1 MSKYNDLVNIL
12 DSLRAE
18 APESYKR
25 YHPTADDDGR
35 IMQARARAFIHLFL
49 KVKFGLT
56 EFLEREAFITDDPSD
71 GGVDA
76 YYIDNA
82 DKVIYLIQSKFRN
95 SDANFQSREITLQD
109 ILAMD
114 INRILDGEETDEYGT
129 PYNDK
134 ILAFINEI
142 SEISDIPKYTRKVI
156 LLANVK
162 KSIAPQIKRLT
173 GGYNA
178 EIYNF
183 EKVYNELVFP
193 LISGAYYN
201 IKELKIT
208 LNVDKDSAGHRI
220 QYYPETKYG
229 DCTVNALYVPTIEI
243 AKILSKYKNSIL
255 KYNPRSYLDL
265 QKGSVNTKIANSI
278 ENIQTNEFALF
289 NNGITMLS
297 DETEYS
303 DKVGKRNKA
312 EVIVTN
318 PQIINGGQTA
328 YTLSIIY
335 DRHKLDNTL
344 NIFEGKEVLLKIIS
358 FDNSE
363 GDGNKDAKLKLIED
377 ISIATNQQSP
387 VYEADRR
394 ANDAIQ
400 IQLQK
405 LMFQD
410 FGLYYERKRGE
421 FGDGIRQGYI
431 LRSQIVE
438 RERYLRICLAANG
451 DPIRARSSNA
461 EKLFEKNM
469 FDSILPD
476 TSNYRKCVYGYMAF
490 EKVSQFSSASSNV
503 NDLARYAIACVV
515 SQRYTPDL
523 NPTDFEARV
532 FADLEEV
539 INQWPDFEKFVR
551 NDETNKRYYFH
562 EIFDPN
568 TGERTIEANW
578 GSYYKGR
585 TLNRD
590 INEYFREQSEHLQ

>member
-1 MSKYNDLVNIL
+1 MSKYQDLVNII
-12 DSLRAE
+12 DSLRKE
-18 APESYKR
+18 APEDYKR
-25 YHPTADDDGR
+25 YYPPMDDDVKLTN
-35 IMQARARAFIHLFL
+35 ARSRAFIHLFL

-56 EFLEREAFITDDPSD
+56 EFQERESFITDGPSD
-71 GGVDA
+71 GGIDA
-76 YYIDNA
+76 FFIDYA
-82 DKVIYLIQSKFRN
+82 EKIIYLIQSKFRN
-95 SDANFQSREITLQD
+95 SDQNFQSREIALQD

-114 INRILDGEETDEYGT
+114 INRIFDGEETDENGT

-134 ILAFINEI
+134 IKSLIEKI
-142 SEISDIPKYTRKVI
+142 SEISDMPKYERKVI

-162 KSIAPQIKRLT
+162 KSVAPQVKKLL
-173 GGYNA
+173 GGYNV

-183 EKVYNELVFP
+183 ERVYNDLVFP
-193 LISGAYYN
+193 LVSGSYYN

-229 DCTVNALYVPTIEI
+229 ECTVNALYVPTIEI

-255 KYNPRSYLDL
+255 KFNPRSYLDL
-265 QKGSVNTKIANSI
+265 QGGSVNAKIAYSI

-328 YTLSIIY
+328 FTLSILY
-335 DRHKLDNTL
+335 DRHKQDNTL
-344 NIFEGKEVLLKIIS
+344 DIFDQKEVLLKIIS
-358 FDNSE
+358 FDNS
-363 GDGNKDAKLKLIED
+363 GDESRNEDKLKLIED

-387 VYEADRR
+387 VFEADRR

-405 LMFQD
+405 LIFQD

-431 LRSQIVE
+431 QRAQIVD
-438 RERYLRICLAANG
+438 RERFLRICLAVKG
-451 DPIRARSSNA
+451 EPVRARSNNA
-461 EKLFEKNM
+461 EKLFEKSM
-469 FDSILPD
+469 FDSIIPD
-476 TSNYRKCVYGYMAF
+476 TSEYRKVIFGYMAF
-490 EKVSQFSSASSNV
+490 DKVSQFTSQSSNV
-503 NDLARYAIACVV
+503 SDLARYAIVCVV
-515 SQRYTPDL
+515 SQKYSENLSPA
-523 NPTDFEARV
+523 NFEEKV
-532 FADLEEV
+532 KEELETI
-539 INQWPDFEKFVR
+539 INQWPDFEKYIR
-551 NDETNKRYYFH
+551 NDETNKHYYFR
-562 EIFDPN
+562 EVYDQQ
-568 TGERTIEANW
+568 TGERTIDANW
-578 GSYYKGR
+578 GGYYKGR

-590 INEYFREQSEHLQ
+590 LRNFFHY

>member
-1 MSKYNDLVNIL
+1 MSKYKDLVNII
-12 DSLRAE
+12 DSLRNE
-18 APESYKR
+18 APDTYRR
-25 YHPTADDDGR
+25 YYPPLDDEVK
-35 IMQARARAFIHLFL
+35 MMNARSRAFIHLFL

-56 EFLEREAFITDDPSD
+56 EFLERESFITDDTSD
-71 GGVDA
+71 GGIDA
-76 YYIDNA
+76 YYIDYA

-95 SDANFQSREITLQD
+95 SGPNFQSREITLQE

-114 INRILDGEETDEYGT
+114 INRILDGEETDESGT

-134 ILAFINEI
+134 ILKFIEKINEI
-142 SEISDIPKYTRKVI
+142 SDMPKYARKVI
-156 LLANVK
+156 FLANVK
-162 KSIAPQIKRLT
+162 KNIAPQLKRLT
-173 GGYNA
+173 GGYTVD
-178 EIYNF
+178 IYNF
-183 EKVYNELVFP
+183 ERVYNELVFP
-193 LISGAYYN
+193 LVSGAYYN

-229 DCTVNALYVPTIEI
+229 ECTVNALYVPTIEI

-265 QKGSVNTKIANSI
+265 KGGSVNAKIANSI

-328 YTLSIIY
+328 FTLSVLY
-335 DRHKLDNTL
+335 DKHKEDNTL
-344 NIFEGKEVLLKIIS
+344 DIFDQKEVLLKIIS
-358 FDNSE
+358 FDNS
-363 GDGNKDAKLKLIED
+363 GDESRSDSKLKLIED

-405 LMFQD
+405 LIFQD

-431 LRSQIVE
+431 QRSQIVD
-438 RERYLRICLAANG
+438 RERFLRICIAVKG
-451 DPIRARSSNA
+451 EPVRARSNNA

-476 TSNYRKCVYGYMAF
+476 TSEYRKSMFGYLAF
-490 EKVSQFSSASSNV
+490 EKVTQFASSSSNV
-503 NDLARYAIACVV
+503 NDLARYAIVCVV
-515 SQRYTPDL
+515 SQKYSKDL
-523 NPTDFEARV
+523 NPADFEGKV
-532 FADLEEV
+532 MEELNNV
-539 INQWPDFEKFVR
+539 ISQWPEYEKYIR
-551 NDETNKRYYFH
+551 TDETNKNYYFR
-562 EIFDPN
+562 EVYDQQ
-568 TGERTIEANW
+568 TGEKTVETNW
-578 GSYYKGR
+578 GGYYKGR

-590 INEYFREQSEHLQ
+590 LRNYFHF

>member
-1 MSKYNDLVNIL
+1 MSKYSDLVNII
-12 DSLRAE
+12 DSLRNE
-18 APESYKR
+18 APESFKR
-25 YHPTADDDGR
+25 YHPSMDDELKLT
-35 IMQARARAFIHLFL
+35 QARSRAFIHLFI

-56 EFLEREAFITDDPSD
+56 EFEEREAYITDDTSD
-71 GGVDA
+71 GGIDA
-76 YYIDNA
+76 FYIDYF
-82 DKVIYLIQSKFRN
+82 DKIIYLIQSKFRN
-95 SDANFQSREITLQD
+95 SDSNFQSKEITLQE

-114 INRILDGEETDEYGT
+114 INRILDGEETDESGIS
-129 PYNDK
+129 YNGK
-134 ILAFINEI
+134 ILELIEKLG
-142 SEISDIPKYTRKVI
+142 EISDMPKYERRVV
-156 LLANVK
+156 LLANIK
-162 KSIAPQIKRLT
+162 KSIAPQLKRLT
-173 GGYNA
+173 GGYSVD
-178 EIYNF
+178 IYNF
-183 EKVYNELVFP
+183 ERVYSELVFP

-229 DCTVNALYVPTIEI
+229 ECTVNALYVPTLEI

-265 QKGSVNTKIANSI
+265 QKGSVNAKIAESI

-328 YTLSIIY
+328 FTLSILY
-335 DRHKLDNTL
+335 DRHKQDNTL
-344 NIFEGKEVLLKIIS
+344 NIFDEKEVLLKIIS
-358 FDNSE
+358 FDNS
-363 GDGNKDAKLKLIED
+363 GDKDDNDAKLKLIED

-405 LMFQD
+405 LIFQD

-431 LRSQIVE
+431 HRSQIVD
-438 RERYLRICLAANG
+438 RERFLRICLAANG
-451 DPIRARSSNA
+451 DPVKARSNNA
-461 EKLFEKNM
+461 EKLFEKSM
-469 FDSILPD
+469 FDTILPD
-476 TSNYRKCVYGYMAF
+476 ASNYRKYIYGYLAF
-490 EKVSQFSSASSNV
+490 ERVSQFTSTSSNV
-503 NDLARYAIACVV
+503 NDIARYAIASVV
-515 SQRYTPDL
+515 SQRYNQELSPA
-523 NPTDFEARV
+523 DFETRLLS
-532 FADLEEV
+532 DLDDV
-539 INQWPDFEKFVR
+539 IGKWPDFEKFIR
-551 NDETNKRYYFH
+551 NDETNKSYYFR
-562 EIFDPN
+562 EVYDQK
-568 TGERTIEANW
+568 TGEKTIEMNW
-578 GSYYKGR
+578 GGYYKGR

-590 INEYFREQSEHLQ
+590 LRAYFSF

>member
-1 MSKYNDLVNIL
+1 MGKYNDLVNII
-12 DSLRAE
+12 DSMRKE
-18 APESYKR
+18 APETYKR
-25 YHPTADDDGR
+25 YWPSSTEDDKL
-35 IMQARARAFIHLFL
+35 MHARSRAFIHLFL

-56 EFLEREAFITDDPSD
+56 EFVDREALITDDPSD
-71 GGVDA
+71 GGIDA
-76 YYIDNA
+76 YYIDPV

-95 SDANFQSREITLQD
+95 SDSNFQSKEIALQD

-114 INRILDGEETDEYGT
+114 INRIFDGEETDESGT
-129 PYNDK
+129 SYNGK
-134 ILAFINEI
+134 ILNFIEKIND
-142 SEISDIPKYTRKVI
+142 ISDMPKYTRNVI

-162 KSIAPQIKRLT
+162 KNLAPQLKRLT
-173 GGYNA
+173 GGYNV

-183 EKVYNELVFP
+183 ERVYNELVFP
-193 LISGAYYN
+193 LISGSYYN

-229 DCTVNALYVPTIEI
+229 ECTVNALYVPTIEI

-265 QKGSVNTKIANSI
+265 QGGSVNAKIAYSI

-328 YTLSIIY
+328 YTLSILY
-335 DRHKLDNTL
+335 DKHKLDNTL
-344 NIFEGKEVLLKIIS
+344 DIFDEKEVLLKIIS
-358 FDNSE
+358 FDNAEDESRL
-363 GDGNKDAKLKLIED
+363 DAKLKLIED

-387 VYEADRR
+387 VFEADRR

-405 LMFQD
+405 LIFQD

-431 LRSQIVE
+431 HRSQIID
-438 RERYLRICLAANG
+438 RERYLRICLAVNG
-451 DPIRARSSNA
+451 EPVRARSSNA
-461 EKLFEKNM
+461 NKLFEKSI
-469 FDSILPD
+469 FDTILPD
-476 TSNYRKCVYGYMAF
+476 TSNYRKCIYGYMAF
-490 EKVSQFSSASSNV
+490 ERIPQFSSPSTNV
-503 NDLARYAIACVV
+503 SDIARYAIACVV
-515 SQRYTPDL
+515 SQRYAQDM
-523 NPTDFEARV
+523 NPIDYEEKV
-532 FADLEEV
+532 MQDLEDV
-539 INQWPDFEKFVR
+539 INRWPDFEKFIR
-551 NDETNKRYYFH
+551 NDETNRSYYFR
-562 EIFDPN
+562 EIYDSN
-568 TGERTIEANW
+568 TGERTVETNW
-578 GSYYKGR
+578 ASYYKGR

-590 INEYFREQSEHLQ
+590 LHLYFGY

>member
-1 MSKYNDLVNIL
+1 MSKYKDLVTIL
-12 DSLRAE
+12 DSLCNE
-18 APESYKR
+18 APAEYKR
-25 YHPTADDDGR
+25 YHSFLNDDAKR
-35 IMQARARAFIHLFL
+35 QARSRAFIHLFL

-71 GGVDA
+71 GGIDA
-76 YYIDNA
+76 YYIDNE

-95 SDANFQSREITLQD
+95 SDNNFQSKEITLQD
-109 ILAMD
+109 LLAMD
-114 INRILDGEETDEYGT
+114 INRILDGEETDEAGT
-129 PYNDK
+129 PYNGK
-134 ILAFINEI
+134 ILTFIERINEI
-142 SEISDIPKYTRKVI
+142 SDMPRYTRRVI
-156 LLANVK
+156 ILANVK
-162 KSIAPQIKRLT
+162 KSIAPQLKRLS
-173 GGYNA
+173 GGYNC

-183 EKVYNELVFP
+183 ERVYNELVFP
-193 LISGAYYN
+193 LISGSYYN

-229 DCTVNALYVPTIEI
+229 ECTVNALYVPTLEI

-265 QKGSVNTKIANSI
+265 QGGSVNSKIANSI

-328 YTLSIIY
+328 YTLSILY
-335 DRHKLDNTL
+335 DKHKLDNTL
-344 NIFEGKEVLLKIIS
+344 GIFDDKEVLLKIIS
-358 FDNSE
+358 FDNPCDESRI
-363 GDGNKDAKLKLIED
+363 DAKLKLIED

-394 ANDAIQ
+394 ANDIIQ

-405 LMFQD
+405 LIFQD

-421 FGDGIRQGYI
+421 FGDGLRQGYI
-431 LRSQIVE
+431 KRYQIID
-438 RERYLRICLAANG
+438 RERFLRICLAANG
-451 DPIRARSSNA
+451 EPVRARSSNA
-461 EKLFEKNM
+461 NKLFEKNM
-469 FDSILPD
+469 FDTILPD
-476 TSNYRKCVYGYMAF
+476 TSNYRKCVYAYMAF
-490 EKVSQFSSASSNV
+490 ERVSRFTSTSNNV
-503 NDLARYAIACVV
+503 NDIARYAIACVV
-515 SQRYTPDL
+515 SQKYTDSL
-523 NPTDFEARV
+523 NPADFEQDV
-532 FADLEEV
+532 MHNLEIV
-539 INQWPDFEKFVR
+539 INQWPEFGKNIR
-551 NDETNKRYYFH
+551 NDETNKSYYFR
-562 EIFDPN
+562 EIFDQI
-568 TGERTIEANW
+568 TGERTVETNW
-578 GSYYKGR
+578 ASYYKGR

-590 INEYFREQSEHLQ
+590 LRQYFDY

>member
-1 MSKYNDLVNIL
+1 MSKYNDLVTII
-12 DSLRAE
+12 DSLCEE
-18 APESYKR
+18 APTEYKR
-25 YHPTADDDGR
+25 YHPFQNDDA
-35 IMQARARAFIHLFL
+35 IKLARSRAFIHLFL

-56 EFLEREAFITDDPSD
+56 EFLEREAFITDGPSD
-71 GGVDA
+71 GGIDA
-76 YYIDNA
+76 YYIDNE
-82 DKVIYLIQSKFRN
+82 DKAIYLIQSKFRN
-95 SDANFQSREITLQD
+95 SDDNFQSKEITLQD
-109 ILAMD
+109 LLAMD
-114 INRILDGEETDEYGT
+114 INRILDGEETDEAGT
-129 PYNDK
+129 PYNGK
-134 ILAFINEI
+134 ILSLIERINEI
-142 SEISDIPKYTRKVI
+142 SDMPRYTRKVI
-156 LLANVK
+156 ILANVK
-162 KSIAPQIKRLT
+162 KSIAPQLKRLT
-173 GGYNA
+173 GGYNC

-183 EKVYNELVFP
+183 ERVYNELVFP
-193 LISGAYYN
+193 LISGSYYN

-229 DCTVNALYVPTIEI
+229 ECTVNALYVPTLEI

-265 QKGSVNTKIANSI
+265 QGGSVNSKIANSI

-328 YTLSIIY
+328 YTLSILY

-344 NIFEGKEVLLKIIS
+344 DVFDDKEVLLKIIS
-358 FDNSE
+358 FDNPSDE
-363 GDGNKDAKLKLIED
+363 SRIDAKLKLIED

-405 LMFQD
+405 LIFQD

-421 FGDGIRQGYI
+421 FGDGLRQGYI
-431 LRSQIVE
+431 KRSQIVD
-438 RERYLRICLAANG
+438 RERYMRVCLAAKG
-451 DPIRARSSNA
+451 EPVKARSSNA
-461 EKLFEKNM
+461 NALFEKTT
-469 FDSILPD
+469 FDNILPD
-476 TSNYRKCVYGYMAF
+476 TSNYRKYVYAYMAF
-490 EKVSQFSSASSNV
+490 ERVSKFNSPSNNV
-503 NDLARYAIACVV
+503 NDIARYAIACVV
-515 SQRYTPDL
+515 SQKYTENL
-523 NPTDFEARV
+523 NPADFEENVMRN
-532 FADLEEV
+532 LEIV
-539 INQWPDFEKFVR
+539 INQWSDFEKFIR
-551 NDETNKRYYFH
+551 NDETNKKYYFR
-562 EIFDPN
+562 EIYDQN
-568 TGERTIEANW
+568 TGERTVETNW
-578 GSYYKGR
+578 ASYYKGR

-590 INEYFREQSEHLQ
+590 LRQYFNY